1 MRGIAQQERLDLQPS
16 LNSDPSINRH
26 PFSISLIFRTNIFW
40 WWLRSISKKKP
51 ASVMERP
58 VKEIRQAT
66 MASVTEIYKLCT
78 CSYAI

>member
-40 WWLRSISKKKP
+40 WWLRSISKRKP
-51 ASVMERP
+51 ASVTGRP

-66 MASVTEIYKLCT
+66 MASAKEIHKLRK
-78 CSYAI
+78 YASE